1 MTLDN
6 KIDEIE
12 SRLKTE
18 ARIVANWDNHEK
30 FHLACADEVKLDGI
44 WMEFGVFTGRSIEQ
58 FSRKCPSTI
67 YGFDSF
73 DGLHEHW
80 DSNNPKGVFNLNG
93 QIPPGYIIGDN
104 HSMYDSSLP
113 TNWKPWPSN
122 VKLIKGYFSDTL
134 PIFIKKFE
142 GDAALIHIDCDLY
155 SSTKDIFNN
164 LKCKIKPGTIIVFD
178 EITDYPDYR
187 LHEMKAFAEFL
198 LETGLGYKPLIYQ
211 NLGYSQGCFEIL

>member
-6 KIDEIE
+6 KIDEID
-12 SRLKTE
+12 SRLKSE
-18 ARIVANWDNHEK
+18 ARIIAKWDNHET

-80 DSNNPKGVFNLNG
+80 DANNPKGVFNLNG

-104 HSMYDSSLP
+104 HSMHDSSLP
-113 TNWKPWPSN
+113 TSWKPWPEN
-122 VKLIKGYFSDTL
+122 VKLVKGYFSDTL
-134 PIFIKKFE
+134 PAFNKKFE
-142 GDAALIHIDCDLY
+142 R
-155 SSTKDIFNN
+155 N
-164 LKCKIKPGTIIVFD
+164 L
-178 EITDYPDYR
+178 
-187 LHEMKAFAEFL
+187 L
-198 LETGLGYKPLIYQ
+198 
-211 NLGYSQGCFEIL
+211 